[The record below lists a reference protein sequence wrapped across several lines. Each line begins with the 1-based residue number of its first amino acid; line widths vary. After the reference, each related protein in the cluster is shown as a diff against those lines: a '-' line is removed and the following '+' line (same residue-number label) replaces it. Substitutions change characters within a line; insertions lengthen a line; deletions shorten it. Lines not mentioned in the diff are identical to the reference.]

1 MAAVDGGHTPVNAP
15 VTEPESELRQF
26 LSMLWRRKWWIVL
39 ATAVSLAAALFYSYR
54 QTPMYDSTASVLV
67 RPINFSP
74 TEPSSAGG
82 LIVMQTEQVIATSP
96 AVGRLAVQRLNQA
109 GVPAGSISVLNPVN
123 TQELTFTSSSSNPR
137 SSQVTADAFAEGY
150 LQFRR
155 TQVLQDLLAARQPL
169 DDLISRLSKR
179 IDEVS
184 GLLQGAT
191 TEARRTALQVEFSS
205 LLAQQQTAEQNRNQL
220 ILPENLR
227 VGQMLAKAGLP
238 TVPSSPNHK
247 RQAIFGLFVGL
258 ALGLGLAFARDR
270 LDRRVRSRQ
279 DIEREFGIPVLSVVP
294 RAKRAR
300 RGEPLLLAKRAAEVP
315 EAFWVLRARLLA
327 RRITRRKL
335 RIIMV
340 TSALPGEGKSTTA
353 LNLAVAF
360 SEGSQRVVLVSG
372 DLRKS
377 SIDRLFP
384 SSNGKGLTRVLSEGS
399 ALADQLA
406 PTGIGQLQL
415 LPAGPFRSDAP
426 NVLGSAAMRDVMHSL
441 SDSAEFVIVDTTPVL
456 GLSDALI
463 LAPMAD
469 EVVLVLDPRRE
480 TKAEA
485 AEAIH
490 QLTSVG
496 ATIAGIVLNNVSK
509 RDLGL
514 FHSYY
519 DLYGPS
525 PNGEVPISPSTPL
538 PDAAK

>member
-1 MAAVDGGHTPVNAP
+1 MNSPPA
-15 VTEPESELRQF
+15 ESESELRQF

-39 ATAVSLAAALFYSYR
+39 ATAVSLTAALFYSYR
-54 QTPMYDSTASVLV
+54 QTPVYDSTASVLV

-74 TEPSSAGG
+74 TQPSSAGG
-82 LIVMQTEQVIATSP
+82 LIVMETEQVIATSP
-96 AVGRLAVQRLNQA
+96 AVARLAAQKLNQA
-109 GVPAGSISVLNPVN
+109 GLTAGSISVGNPVN

-137 SSQVTADAFAEGY
+137 SAQVTAEAYAEGY

-169 DDLISRLSKR
+169 NDLISRLSKR

-184 GLLQGAT
+184 VLLQSAT
-191 TEARRTALQVEFSS
+191 TDARRTALQVEFSS
-205 LLAQQQTAEQNRNQL
+205 LLTQEQTAEQNRNQL

-227 VGQMLAKAGLP
+227 VGQMLANANRP

-294 RAKRAR
+294 RAQRARR
-300 RGEPLLLAKRAAEVP
+300 RGEPLLFAKRAAEVP

-327 RRITRRKL
+327 RRITRRNP
-335 RIIMV
+335 RIILV

-360 SEGSQRVVLVSG
+360 SGGIQRVVLVAG
-372 DLRKS
+372 DLRKG

-384 SSNGKGLTRVLSEGS
+384 LSNGKGLTRVLSEGS
-399 ALADQLA
+399 ALADQFA

-415 LPAGPFRSDAP
+415 LPAGPLRSDPP
-426 NVLGSAAMRDVMHSL
+426 NVLGSAAMRDVMHRL

-456 GLSDALI
+456 GLSDTLI

-480 TKAEA
+480 TKAET

-525 PNGEVPISPSTPL
+525 PNGKAPASASTPL
-538 PDAAK
+538 PDAAQ

>member
-1 MAAVDGGHTPVNAP
+1 MAAVDGGDSSVNAP
-15 VTEPESELRQF
+15 PTEPESELRQF
-26 LSMLWRRKWWIVL
+26 LSTLWRRKWWIVL

-54 QTPMYDSTASVLV
+54 QIPVYDSTASVLV
-67 RPINFSP
+67 RPVNFSP
-74 TEPSSAGG
+74 TQPSSAGG
-82 LIVMQTEQVIATSP
+82 LIAMETEQVIATSP
-96 AVGRLAVQRLNQA
+96 AVGSLAAQRLNQA
-109 GVPAGSISVLNPVN
+109 GLPPGSISVVNPAS
-123 TQELTFTSSSSNPR
+123 TQELIFTSSSSNPR
-137 SSQVTADAFAEGY
+137 SAQVTAEAYAVGY

-155 TQVLQDLLAARQPL
+155 KQVLQDLLAARQPL
-169 DDLISRLSKR
+169 NDLISRLSKR

-184 GLLQGAT
+184 VLLQSAT
-191 TEARRTALQVEFSS
+191 TEARRTTLQVEFSS
-205 LLAQQQTAEQNRNQL
+205 LLTQEQTAEQNRNLL

-227 VGQMLAKAGLP
+227 VGQMLANAYLP
-238 TVPSSPNHK
+238 TAPSSPNHK

-270 LDRRVRSRQ
+270 LDRRVRSRR

-327 RRITRRKL
+327 RRITRGRLKMV
-335 RIIMV
+335 MV

-353 LNLAVAF
+353 LNLAVAL

-372 DLRKS
+372 DLRKR
-377 SIDRLFP
+377 SIDQLFP
-384 SSNGKGLTRVLSEGS
+384 SSNGRGLTRVLSEGS

-415 LPAGPFRSDAP
+415 LPAGPFRSDSP
-426 NVLGSAAMRDVMHSL
+426 NLLGSTAMRDLMRSL
-441 SDSAEFVIVDTTPVL
+441 PDGAEFVIVDTTPVL

-463 LAPMAD
+463 LAPMVD
-469 EVVLVLDPRRE
+469 EVVLVLDPKRE
-480 TKAEA
+480 TKAET

-519 DLYGPS
+519 DLYGAS
-525 PNGEVPISPSTPL
+525 PNGEVLVAPSTPL